1 MPKTYRALITI
12 QDDEVEGGGGG
23 HPDQGLPGQGLHPGH
38 RPPGQGRPPRPDQ
51 GLPGQGGRP
60 DQGLPEPPH
69 AGHLPV
75 WPIDPDHPIAPP
87 SPGHPL
93 PPVDPPPGTIWP
105 PLPPGEEL
113 PEGKAVVLVAIEGV
127 GYRYVVVQIGDSP
140 DNELPGEGEEGE
152 GGDEHP
158 DQGLPGGQPPHPGNR
173 PPGSGAPPRPDQ
185 GLPGGQPHPGN
196 RPPGAPPPPR
206 PGQPLP
212 PTARP
217 KASSRIAGEI
227 TATFRG

>member
-1 MPKTYRALITI
+1 MGQSYRAIITI
-12 QDDEVEGGGGG
+12 QEPIDGGY
-23 HPDQGLPGQGLHPGH
+23 PDQGLPGGGQGGLHPGH

-51 GLPGQGGRP
+51 GLPGGGGHP

-105 PLPPGEEL
+105 PLPPDAEL

-140 DNELPGEGEEGE
+140 DQELPGEGEEGE
-152 GGDEHP
+152 GG
-158 DQGLPGGQPPHPGNR
+158 HPGNR
-173 PPGSGAPPRPDQ
+173 PPGQGRPDRPDQ

-196 RPPGAPPPPR
+196 RPPGSIGGQPR
-206 PGQPLP
+206 PGQGLP
-212 PTARP
+212 PAPQP
-217 KASSRIAGEI
+217 KPVGR
-227 TATFRG
+227 R

>member
-1 MPKTYRALITI
+1 MPGKSYRAIITI
-12 QDDEVEGGGGG
+12 QDEIEDGGGR
-23 HPDQGLPGQGLHPGH
+23 PDQGLPGQGLHPGH

-51 GLPGQGGRP
+51 GLPGGGGRP
-60 DQGLPEPPH
+60 DQELPEPPH

-75 WPIDPDHPIAPP
+75 WPIDPNHPIAPP

-127 GYRYVVVQIGDSP
+127 GYRYVVIQIGDQP
-140 DNELPGEGEEGE
+140 DQELPGEGEEGE
-152 GGDEHP
+152 GEGE
-158 DQGLPGGQPPHPGNR
+158 GGHPGNR

-196 RPPGAPPPPR
+196 RPPGQGAPPR
-206 PGQPLP
+206 PGQGLP
-212 PTARP
+212 PTPQP
-217 KASSRIAGEI
+217 KPVGR
-227 TATFRG
+227 R

>member
-1 MPKTYRALITI
+1 MGQSYRAIITI
-12 QDDEVEGGGGG
+12 QEPIDGGT
-23 HPDQGLPGQGLHPGH
+23 PIRACLAAAQAVCHPGH

-51 GLPGQGGRP
+51 GLPGGGGHP
-60 DQGLPEPPH
+60 DQGLPQPPH

-140 DNELPGEGEEGE
+140 DQELAWRRRRGPDRRRR
-152 GGDEHP
+152 GGASRQSSAWFWRAAAARSGLAWRSAASRQSSAWFDWRATSSRP
-158 DQGLPGGQPPHPGNR
+158 GLPPAPQPKPVGR
-173 PPGSGAPPRPDQ
+173 R
-185 GLPGGQPHPGN
+185 
-196 RPPGAPPPPR
+196 
-206 PGQPLP
+206 
-212 PTARP
+212 
-217 KASSRIAGEI
+217 
-227 TATFRG
+227 